1 MGIAIFLIIAA
12 VYLAFAGQ
20 LGRRSVTMPMVF
32 LTLGLIIGLSPW
44 QLLEGGT
51 QSEALRLL
59 AELTLAMILFADASM
74 LNLRAIWADREL
86 PARLLLI
93 GLPLCLVLGA
103 LVARLLF
110 PEAPLGMA
118 LLIAAILVP
127 TDAALG
133 LPVFTDERIPT
144 RIRNALNVE
153 SGLND
158 GIVTPFVGLF
168 LALTLAE
175 ENVLLGNWLVDSAV
189 ELTVGVGVGVALGWL
204 GGRLLETARRNRWAS
219 GQSERLAILALGLG
233 CYFLAGALGGN
244 GFVAAFVGGIIFGA
258 ASRRDL
264 AEEAEFTEDVG
275 TLLSLA
281 VWTQFGVLVASG
293 SLINDILAAGWTPLL
308 YALLSLTVIRMVSV
322 AISLIG
328 TGLRSETVALMG
340 WFGPRG
346 LASVVFGLLALLTF
360 EEAGQPIEPLV
371 ATVTWTVTLSV
382 FAHGLTA
389 QPLVSRY
396 AARLSGAEVGH
407 REMEEATEL
416 PLRRGTLAPMT
427 QK

>member
-1 MGIAIFLIIAA
+1 
-12 VYLAFAGQ
+12 
-20 LGRRSVTMPMVF
+20 
-32 LTLGLIIGLSPW
+32 
-44 QLLEGGT
+44 
-51 QSEALRLL
+51 
-59 AELTLAMILFADASM
+59 
-74 LNLRAIWADREL
+74 
-86 PARLLLI
+86 
-93 GLPLCLVLGA
+93 
-103 LVARLLF
+103 
-110 PEAPLGMA
+110 
-118 LLIAAILVP
+118 
-127 TDAALG
+127 
-133 LPVFTDERIPT
+133 
-144 RIRNALNVE
+144 
-153 SGLND
+153 
-158 GIVTPFVGLF
+158 
-168 LALTLAE
+168 
-175 ENVLLGNWLVDSAV
+175 
-189 ELTVGVGVGVALGWL
+189 
-204 GGRLLETARRNRWAS
+204 
-219 GQSERLAILALGLG
+219 
-233 CYFLAGALGGN
+233 
-244 GFVAAFVGGIIFGA
+244 
-258 ASRRDL
+258 
-264 AEEAEFTEDVG
+264 
-275 TLLSLA
+275 